1 MRSQLVLVWF
11 SGFLKGCPA
20 HSVVDFNRASDIHI
34 LGYLLVD
41 IVGTQAAVDSK
52 VKVRIVDVYVS
63 CSSIVFKTYSTPY
76 RRVKD
81 CYRDRSW
88 KQRQVIFLVNVWMA
102 WKVEGKIANEKLRRR
117 RSVSF
122 VK

>member
-1 MRSQLVLVWF
+1 MLVWF

-63 CSSIVFKTYSTPY
+63 CSSIVCTQNIFHSLQKSQGLL
-76 RRVKD
+76 
-81 CYRDRSW
+81 
-88 KQRQVIFLVNVWMA
+88 QR
-102 WKVEGKIANEKLRRR
+102 
-117 RSVSF
+117 
-122 VK
+122 